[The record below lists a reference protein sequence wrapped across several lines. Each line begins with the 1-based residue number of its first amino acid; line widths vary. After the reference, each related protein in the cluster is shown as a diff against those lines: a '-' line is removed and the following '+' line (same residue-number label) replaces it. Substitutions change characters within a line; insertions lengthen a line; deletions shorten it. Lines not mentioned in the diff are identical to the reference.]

1 MGKIY
6 AVLSGKGGT
15 GKSTVSIGLGL
26 SYAQSGKRVL
36 LIDLD
41 EGLRCLDLMAGV
53 SGQVVFDLADLLS
66 GRPLE
71 DATYPTAL
79 CENLFLIPAPQK
91 SGSIDPEKLG
101 KLLKEVETL
110 YDVVILD
117 FSAGLNQKL
126 LPALPADTRCFAV
139 CNPDPVSVRNA
150 ATMASH
156 LNGFSYPAFL
166 ILNRF
171 AYWNFRECGFK
182 TLDDIIDSGG
192 LRLLGVVPLDMDLAQ
207 LSTRHKLSKKSKAL
221 CAFDRMTARLE
232 GQNVPL
238 PKPKKI

>member
-1 MGKIY
+1 MGNIY

-26 SYAQSGKRVL
+26 SFAKKGKRVL

-41 EGLRCLDLMAGV
+41 VGLRCLDLMAGV
-53 SGQVVFDLADLLS
+53 SSEVVFDLADLLS

-71 DATYPTAL
+71 DAIYPTAL
-79 CENLFLIPAPQK
+79 CDNLFLIPAPAK
-91 SGSIDPEKLG
+91 SVRLDTAALTRLIDTVRLQ
-101 KLLKEVETL
+101 
-110 YDVVILD
+110 YDAVILD
-117 FSAGLNQKL
+117 FSAGLNETL
-126 LPALPADTRCFAV
+126 LPALPTDTRCFAV

-156 LNGFSYPAFL
+156 LNRFSYPAFL

-171 AYWNFRECGFK
+171 AYWNFRESGFK

-192 LRLLGVVPLDMDLAQ
+192 LRLLGVVPLELDLAQ
-207 LSTRHKLSKKSKAL
+207 LSTRHKLKRNSKAFR
-221 CAFDRMTARLE
+221 AFDRITARLAGE
-232 GQNVPL
+232 NVPL